1 MPRIVYIIS
10 AVAVALVLN
19 NPAWAGESEEEQKI
33 IKTVKETWKKLAE
46 KEVSD
51 GLVSPAGTVNAQSS
65 GGLWMNVERET
76 FEANMKESLDT
87 LKFSPYHINVKF
99 LGQKKGVA
107 YVTYYL
113 IGKIVRE
120 GKDDIVNYRTRAS
133 NVMENKDGKWVNS
146 GAHYSPLF
154 GGSGVE

>member
-10 AVAVALVLN
+10 AVALALALDS
-19 NPAWAGESEEEQKI
+19 PAWAGESEEDQQLIE
-33 IKTVKETWKKLAE
+33 TVKETWKKLAA
-46 KEVSD
+46 KEVTD
-51 GLVSPAGTVNAQSS
+51 GLVGPQGTINAQSS
-65 GGLWMNVERET
+65 GGFWMHIGREA
-76 FEANMKESLDT
+76 FAANMKESPDT

-99 LGQKKGVA
+99 LGQKKDVA

-113 IGKIVRE
+113 VGDIIRE
-120 GKDDIVNYRTRAS
+120 GKDDITNYRTRAS
-133 NVMENKDGKWVNS
+133 NVMEKKDGKWVNS